1 MVTATTF
8 VLVCLFP
15 FISPSNI
22 LVVSP
27 ALSMSHF
34 KVGEAIATG
43 LANAGHNVTLISPY
57 DYKPKIRNI
66 EPVQIAGLA
75 EQAKSRAKL
84 RVPVYIKRRKNNS
97 TSSLDSYHKMPV
109 AVLLPIILYLG
120 ADLCNLTLSHANVKA
135 LYGRKFDLIVLE
147 MFSTEAL
154 IGLGQQ
160 FNAPVIAYSALAT
173 SRWTNDLIGNESPTS
188 YIPHPFL
195 DLPVK
200 FNLWHRVC
208 NYLFY
213 VYESILFAVL
223 HHPLQR
229 SIYDAA
235 FPDAKLSYDEARKNV
250 SLIFVNSH
258 FSLARPLP
266 YVPNTIEVGGL
277 HINRFPDPLPQNIK
291 EFIESAEDG
300 VFLFSMGS
308 ILNSA
313 AFPIEK
319 RDMFIN
325 AFANIKQ
332 KIIWKFEDETV
343 QMPKNVLTSSWL
355 PQTDILS
362 HPNVKAFISHGGLLG
377 TAEAVYHGVPMIAIP
392 LSGDTRLNVERASE
406 DGWVIRLDYANI
418 TMESVEWAV
427 REIADNEKY
436 FTNAKIMSQRY
447 RDQPMTPNELM
458 VYWSEY
464 IIRHRGAPHL
474 RSTGLDLNYVQY
486 HNIDVLL
493 VLISFISVAV
503 YALRWI
509 VSKTCWRRKSMKQKQ
524 SDEKKWQ

>member
-1 MVTATTF
+1 MHQLLHIQHWPHLDGQMIS
-8 VLVCLFP
+8 LVM
-15 FISPSNI
+15 SP
-22 LVVSP
+22 L
-27 ALSMSHF
+27 H
-34 KVGEAIATG
+34 
-43 LANAGHNVTLISPY
+43 LISLTRFWIY
-57 DYKPKIRNI
+57 RSNLIYGTEYVII
-66 EPVQIAGLA
+66 C
-75 EQAKSRAKL
+75 
-84 RVPVYIKRRKNNS
+84 S
-97 TSSLDSYHKMPV
+97 TS
-109 AVLLPIILYLG
+109 
-120 ADLCNLTLSHANVKA
+120 
-135 LYGRKFDLIVLE
+135 
-147 MFSTEAL
+147 
-154 IGLGQQ
+154 
-160 FNAPVIAYSALAT
+160 
-173 SRWTNDLIGNESPTS
+173 TN
-188 YIPHPFL
+188 
-195 DLPVK
+195 
-200 FNLWHRVC
+200 R
-208 NYLFY
+208 
-213 VYESILFAVL
+213 ILFAVL

-493 VLISFISVAV
+493 VLLSFIYVAV